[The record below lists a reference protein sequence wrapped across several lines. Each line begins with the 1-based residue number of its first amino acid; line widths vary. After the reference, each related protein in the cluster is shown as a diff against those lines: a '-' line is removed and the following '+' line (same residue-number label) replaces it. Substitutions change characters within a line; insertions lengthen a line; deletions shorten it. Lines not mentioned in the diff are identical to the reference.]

1 MHNNGANTIKLESL
15 GSKNRGRFD
24 YILIYKGRLQ
34 KQKTVLCGNNS
45 HVGRPPPPPPRM
57 GIFSTKCRFF
67 SEDVPNFFFLKI
79 KYVFLAPQGY
89 FGMQKKNLVN
99 KHKQVGMGQ
108 TPPPSM
114 GNIPT

>member
-1 MHNNGANTIKLESL
+1 M
-15 GSKNRGRFD
+15 
-24 YILIYKGRLQ
+24 
-34 KQKTVLCGNNS
+34 
-45 HVGRPPPPPPRM
+45 P
-57 GIFSTKCRFF
+57 FF
-67 SEDVPNFFFLKI
+67 SEDVPKIFFFENKI
-79 KYVFLAPQGY
+79 CFLAPQDD